1 MPVLNEILRTLYA
14 SPSILTAIPIQ
25 DLFGWCARI
34 NRPGTVSDS
43 NWSYRLPIPLERMT
57 TSHAIQSRA
66 RDLKEIATQTK
77 RFDPVKPGPRR
88 TESQKHCRLAAGAL

>member
-14 SPSILTAIPIQ
+14 SPSIVTTMPIQ

-43 NWSYRLPIPLERMT
+43 NWSYRLPVPLERMA
-57 TSHAIQSRA
+57 TSHAIQSRV
-66 RDLKEIATQTK
+66 RDLKEIAIGSR
-77 RFDPVKPGPRR
+77 RFEPEE
-88 TESQKHCRLAAGAL
+88 T